1 MKWKK
6 SRYISIGG
14 SAAYATLIHIYPNQP
29 SSHLWHPTV
38 TFTQIIFQDI
48 QQSWYP
54 LLNPNLASNGLKCQN
69 QLPSLRFVSACDDQT
84 AKKDDVASV
93 TRDVTCD
100 KNK

>member
-1 MKWKK
+1 M
-6 SRYISIGG
+6 R
-14 SAAYATLIHIYPNQP
+14 PFCNR
-29 SSHLWHPTV
+29 
-38 TFTQIIFQDI
+38 IF
-48 QQSWYP
+48 W
-54 LLNPNLASNGLKCQN
+54 NENGLKCQN